1 MKYIFIIL
9 ILLILNGVK
18 SCLQLI
24 LTLYLIIHGGVFFSV
39 CVCVGGGGGVKK
51 TVKTKEKI
59 TTSQLL
65 RKCSRSLQLKL
76 IWEHQYWV

>member
-1 MKYIFIIL
+1 MKYVFIIL

-24 LTLYLIIHGGVFFSV
+24 LTLYLIIHGGVFFS
-39 CVCVGGGGGVKK
+39 GGGGGVCVCVKK

>member
-24 LTLYLIIHGGVFFSV
+24 LTLYLIIHGGFFFSGG
-39 CVCVGGGGGVKK
+39 GGGGGVKK

>member
-24 LTLYLIIHGGVFFSV
+24 LTLYLIIHGGVFL
-39 CVCVGGGGGVKK
+39 VGGGGGVKK